1 MCAQAAAELRQHV
14 IPDPNSA
21 DATIRTLLRLAHKVF
36 REYQRQLYDPAFADI
51 GSMDE
56 AELQR
61 QREALQVEWRRVL
74 DAGKKAEVTAREK
87 RELAFQADDTIDRLK
102 ATHAALDAQ
111 HGKPS
116 AKTVQRRETNLAR
129 LRRKVCACARDYVLD
144 SGECSSCATS
154 DISGQGLASG
164 VGSEV
169 DRGHASQ

>member
-1 MCAQAAAELRQHV
+1 
-14 IPDPNSA
+14 
-21 DATIRTLLRLAHKVF
+21 
-36 REYQRQLYDPAFADI
+36 
-51 GSMDE
+51 MDE

-129 LRRKVCACARDYVLD
+129 LRRKAKVLHLESEAKSTEAMRLSEALLERAVALD
-144 SGECSSCATS
+144 EVN
-154 DISGQGLASG
+154 QL
-164 VGSEV
+164 GSE
-169 DRGHASQ
+169 